1 VIYLHPVATQLVQA
15 AVQVALGA
23 VLQEEVVVPAEA
35 GRDIFKLA
43 VHSV

>member
-1 VIYLHPVATQLVQA
+1 MISLHPVAAQLVQA
-15 AVQVALGA
+15 AVQVVLGA
-23 VLQEEVVVPAEA
+23 VLQEEVVPAEA